1 MNAVTDIVAGEAAG
15 LDPDAP
21 DLAPHDPAIERAQAR
36 LRDLEEVREIC
47 MSIARVVQK
56 QALAQGD
63 LQDVGDTAGAKEVLG
78 SNVVTL
84 MVRGDFGLVIER
96 VAKAVRLTVML
107 EEKEETIIRDL
118 KAGVIE
124 RAVEA
129 RARRRRGEVERVMM
143 AAIHDKHRVSESGRE
158 RDRDRLYEHLDR
170 EDFDERPVSEIVRRL
185 CDMIG
190 LRPDWKRWADEAWAE
205 EEAQAGVPGTPYEAT
220 AAKAVNPKAAAGA
233 KPRAQ
238 TPDSRPRSDSS

>member
-1 MNAVTDIVAGEAAG
+1 MNAVTDIVADEDAA
-15 LDPDAP
+15 AP
-21 DLAPHDPAIERAQAR
+21 DLVIARAEAR
-36 LRDLEEVREIC
+36 LRDLEDLRAIC

-107 EEKEETIIRDL
+107 EEKEEKIIRDL
-118 KAGVIE
+118 KAGVVA
-124 RAVEA
+124 RVAEA
-129 RARRRRGEVERVMM
+129 RGRRRRGEVERVMM
-143 AAIHDKHRVSESGRE
+143 AAIQDKHRLSESGRE
-158 RDRDRLYEHLDR
+158 RDREYLYQHLER
-170 EDFDERPVSEIVRRL
+170 EDFETRPVSEIVRRL

-190 LRPDWKRWADEAWAE
+190 LRPDWKRWADEPWAD
-205 EEAQAGVPGTPYEAT
+205 EEAEADVPGTPYRVT
-220 AAKAVNPKAAAGA
+220 AAVKASRGAGA
-233 KPRAQ
+233 GGTEPRE
-238 TPDSRPRSDSS
+238 TGPP

>member
-1 MNAVTDIVAGEAAG
+1 MNAVADITAFDAAEA
-15 LDPDAP
+15 L
-21 DLAPHDPAIERAQAR
+21 DPAIGRAEAR
-36 LRDLEEVREIC
+36 LRDLEEVRGIC

-84 MVRGDFGLVIER
+84 MVRGDFGLVIDR

-107 EEKEETIIRDL
+107 EEKEEKIIRDL

-124 RAVEA
+124 RAVEV

-143 AAIHDKHRVSESGRE
+143 AAIHDKHRLSESGRE
-158 RDRDRLYEHLDR
+158 RDRERLYEHLDR
-170 EDFDERPVSEIVRRL
+170 EDFEARPVSEIVRRL

-190 LRPDWKRWADEAWAE
+190 LRPDWNRWADEPWAD
-205 EEAQAGVPGTPYEAT
+205 EEAQAGVPGTPYRVT
-220 AAKAVNPKAAAGA
+220 GAVKTSRGAGA
-233 KPRAQ
+233 GGTEPRE
-238 TPDSRPRSDSS
+238 TGPRETGPP

>member
-1 MNAVTDIVAGEAAG
+1 MNAITNIIAEEADAGV
-15 LDPDAP
+15 DA
-21 DLAPHDPAIERAQAR
+21 DAQGGAIERAQAR
-36 LRDLEEVREIC
+36 LRDLEEVRGIC

-107 EEKEETIIRDL
+107 EEKEEKIIRDL
-118 KAGVIE
+118 KAGVVE
-124 RAVEA
+124 RAVEV
-129 RARRRRGEVERVMM
+129 RTQRRRGEVERVMM
-143 AAIHDKHRVSESGRE
+143 AAIHDKHRLSESGRE
-158 RDRDRLYEHLDR
+158 RDRESLYRHLER
-170 EDFDERPVSEIVRRL
+170 EDFETRPVSEIVRRL

-190 LRPDWKRWADEAWAE
+190 LRPDWKRWADEPWAE
-205 EEAQAGVPGTPYEAT
+205 EEAEAGVPGTPYRVV
-220 AAKAVNPKAAAGA
+220 AAKAPQAEAAGA
-233 KPRAQ
+233 VRSETGPGP
-238 TPDSRPRSDSS
+238 TPGADSS